1 MWISYMWNLKCG
13 TNEPIYETET
23 QTENRSVV
31 AKGEAVGE
39 ERSGKL
45 GLADLSFY
53 KNV

>member
-1 MWISYMWNLKCG
+1 MLGHGRRRKRKKGNRNK
-13 TNEPIYETET
+13 THRV
-23 QTENRSVV
+23 ENRSVV

-53 KNV
+53 KNG